1 MWESNTFVETEWID
15 TMVYMRPPNLFYFYY
30 HLTSNFTLLIILLSI
45 SHPKS
50 FKHWLQPLD
59 RPLHFQ
65 KEILPTFLSPE
76 KMEIMGVE
84 LSMSY
89 DFLYINLYI
98 VAFSIIILSSQSWKK
113 IYLSRILFTT
123 ERNIVL
129 NIPLPLYFS
138 FSLRSQYPEIFHFLA
153 T

>member
-1 MWESNTFVETEWID
+1 METEWID
-15 TMVYMRPPNLFYFYY
+15 TMVYMRPPNLFYFYH
-30 HLTSNFTLLIILLSI
+30 HLTSNFTCYSSSCSPFLTLSLSNI
-45 SHPKS
+45 DYSH
-50 FKHWLQPLD
+50 LTA
-59 RPLHFQ
+59 PLHFQ

-113 IYLSRILFTT
+113 VYLSRILFTT